1 MVCYRPRI
9 QYYGPHYGNGGDI
22 NTNKTINLNLIET
35 FLKKINSFQI
45 YYKNFN
51 NIIKIIAKLLLFI
64 GKFI

>member
-9 QYYGPHYGNGGDI
+9 QYYGPHYGYGGGI
-22 NTNKTINLNLIET
+22 NTNKTINLNLIEA

-45 YYKNFN
+45 FYKNFN
-51 NIIKIIAKLLLFI
+51 NINNLIAKLPLFI